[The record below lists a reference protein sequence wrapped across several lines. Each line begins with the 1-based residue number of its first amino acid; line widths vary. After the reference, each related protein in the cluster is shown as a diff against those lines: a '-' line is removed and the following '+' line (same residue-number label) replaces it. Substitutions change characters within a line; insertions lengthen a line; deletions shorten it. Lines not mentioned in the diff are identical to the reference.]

1 MCSKRGV
8 FPMLCLMD
16 SIRQD
21 EPAVQRWLHA
31 VDEAHTLTEI
41 ILAVWP
47 LARVLAMHIVE
58 AVLAERAR
66 SPTCWPRCPTGGTFL
81 RRKGFVKRQVLSL
94 CGPICGR
101 RRGGRCPQGCATPPV

>member
-1 MCSKRGV
+1 
-8 FPMLCLMD
+8 MLCLMD
-16 SIRQD
+16 SIHQY
-21 EPAVQRWLHA
+21 EPAVQRLLHA

-66 SPTCWPRCPTGGTFL
+66 SPTF
-81 RRKGFVKRQVLSL
+81 
-94 CGPICGR
+94 
-101 RRGGRCPQGCATPPV
+101 